1 MSASVEEL
9 ELLAQERSSDKRREL
24 LHALADRFFS
34 HTARPTTAELDL
46 FDEII
51 ERALIEIEPIARAEL
66 ALRMADLNV
75 VPRRTLLALANDE
88 VAIAQPLLTRSPALR
103 DDDLVRIATIQS
115 QGHLTA
121 IAQRAKLSE
130 KVTDVIVR
138 RGDPIVVETVTA
150 NRGARF
156 SEPGFNALAQRAAT
170 HDTLCRLLAA
180 RSDLPEQI
188 AEQVLPLLSAAVDAN
203 LQDCDGNYDERLRAT
218 LLEETRT
225 TLVERLRSS
234 VLVARPFE
242 ELLALIDREL
252 LSVDEAVIELA
263 DTDRAIPLAKL
274 VAGRGDM
281 REDTVIRAL
290 FTRSEEPIMLI
301 CRAAGLSTNA
311 FSAVLRMRRRRRRGN
326 YGSVGESLRSY
337 MQMSKAT
344 VDRVMQLVKMR
355 EAARYS
361 A

>member
-1 MSASVEEL
+1 MIASVEEL
-9 ELLAQERSSDKRREL
+9 ERLAQERSSDKRREL
-24 LHALADRFFS
+24 LRALADRFFN
-34 HTARPTTAELDL
+34 HTAQPTSAELDL

-66 ALRMADLNV
+66 VLRMAELSA
-75 VPRRTLLALANDE
+75 VPRRTLLALASDDIE
-88 VAIAQPLLTRSPALR
+88 IAGPLLTRSPALR
-103 DDDLVRIATIQS
+103 DDDLVRIATMQS

-121 IAQRAKLSE
+121 IARRTALSE
-130 KVTDVIVR
+130 TVTDVLVR
-138 RGDPIVVETVTA
+138 RGDPIVIETVTA
-150 NRGARF
+150 NRGAKF
-156 SEPGFNALAQRAAT
+156 SDLSFNSLAERAT
-170 HDTLCRLLAA
+170 TQDTLCRLLAA
-180 RSDLPEQI
+180 RSDLPERI
-188 AEQVLPLLSAAVDAN
+188 AEQVLPLLSAAVNAN
-203 LQDCDGNYDERLRAT
+203 LHASDSDYDEKIRAM

-234 VLVARPFE
+234 ILVARSFE
-242 ELLALIDREL
+242 ELLSLIDREL
-252 LSVDEAVIELA
+252 LSIDDAVIELA

-274 VAGRGDM
+274 VGGRGDV

-290 FTRSEEPIMLI
+290 FARSEEPIMLI
-301 CRAAGLSTNA
+301 CRAAGLSINA

-337 MQMSKAT
+337 SQLSKST

-355 EAARYS
+355 EAARRS